1 MDTKQELTSQPQRE
15 VSPPIVDVAPI
26 PARSEPAGELG
37 IANCNDSQQPSLTG
51 FDHEALRLPV
61 DPVVDHD
68 LYELLLAAARV
79 DAHVLQTLDPAEPHV
94 LMIYVGG
101 RTSDADREALHMG
114 DDGELP
120 VAEWLRCQH
129 VIVQEWFAL
138 EPQVRKAGILL
149 INFNDEI
156 AVALERIGITVTAWE
171 DYIVPVAFEDLA

>member
-1 MDTKQELTSQPQRE
+1 MQMQQETRAL
-15 VSPPIVDVAPI
+15 PP
-26 PARSEPAGELG
+26 
-37 IANCNDSQQPSLTG
+37 
-51 FDHEALRLPV
+51 RLPV

>member
-1 MDTKQELTSQPQRE
+1 
-15 VSPPIVDVAPI
+15 
-26 PARSEPAGELG
+26 
-37 IANCNDSQQPSLTG
+37 
-51 FDHEALRLPV
+51 
-61 DPVVDHD
+61 
-68 LYELLLAAARV
+68 
-79 DAHVLQTLDPAEPHV
+79 
-94 LMIYVGG
+94 
-101 RTSDADREALHMG
+101 MG
-114 DDGELP
+114 DDDELP